1 MEYPLVS
8 VVTPSYNTA
17 QYIES
22 TLRSVATQ
30 DYTNIEHIVIDGGSK
45 DGTIE
50 ILEKFPKVHWIS
62 EPDKGQSD
70 ALNKGF
76 KKAKGKYIG
85 WLNSDDLYT
94 KGAVR
99 RAVDYLESHPD
110 VAMIYTDLNIIDEKD
125 TIYGFTKGMEFS
137 LKSLLENNPVK
148 QPTLLMRRE
157 VIDEFKGVDVNLHF
171 VMDRELWLRMEMK
184 GLKIKYLPGWVNA
197 SFRLVE
203 GTKTFEYTPKFREEW
218 YEVMLAA
225 FKSEP
230 YFEKVDKAIKE
241 SALAINRSAYHFS
254 LMNKALSEGK
264 RREGIYQAVKAC
276 KGNGRMYLNAGFY
289 KQLLMGF
296 LGFNIDRTKKFKD

>member
-22 TLRSVATQ
+22 TLQSVATQ
-30 DYTNIEHIVIDGGSK
+30 DYPNIEHIVFDGGSK

-50 ILEKFPKVHWIS
+50 ILEKFPKVDWVS

-94 KGAVR
+94 EGAVKK
-99 RAVDYLESHPD
+99 AVDYLESHPD
-110 VAMIYTDLNIIDEKD
+110 VAMIYTDLNIIDQKD
-125 TIYGFTKGMEFS
+125 NIYGFTKGMEFS

-157 VIDEFKGVDVNLHF
+157 VIDELEGVDVNLHF

-184 GLKIKYLPGWVNA
+184 GFKIKYLPGWVNA

-203 GTKTFEYTPKFREEW
+203 GTKTFEYTPKFRQEW

-225 FKSEP
+225 FKTEP
-230 YFEKVDKAIKE
+230 YFEKVDKAIMNN
-241 SALAINRSAYHFS
+241 ALAVNRSTYHLS
-254 LMNKALSEGK
+254 LMNKAFIEGK
-264 RREGIYQAVKAC
+264 RSEGLSHAVKAY
-276 KGNGRMYLNAGFY
+276 KANGRMKRNAGFY
-289 KQLLMGF
+289 KQFLMGF
-296 LGFNIDRTKKFKD
+296 LGLNIDRTKKFKD

>member
-22 TLRSVATQ
+22 TLLSVATQ
-30 DYTNIEHIVIDGGSK
+30 DYPNIEHIVFDGGSK

-50 ILEKFPKVHWIS
+50 ILEKFPKVDWVS

-94 KGAVR
+94 EGAIKK
-99 RAVDYLESHPD
+99 AVDYLESHPD

-125 TIYGFTKGMEFS
+125 NIYGFTKGMEFS
-137 LKSLLENNPVK
+137 LQSLLENNPVK

-157 VIDEFKGVDVNLHF
+157 VIDELKGVDVNLHF

-184 GLKIKYLPGWVNA
+184 GYIIKYLPGWVNA

-203 GTKTFEYTPKFREEW
+203 GTKTFEYTPKFRQEW

-225 FKSEP
+225 FKTEP
-230 YFEKVDKAIKE
+230 YFEKVDKAIMNN
-241 SALAINRSAYHFS
+241 ALAVNRSAYHLS
-254 LMNKALSEGK
+254 LMNSAFIEGK
-264 RREGIYQAVKAC
+264 RSEGINHAIKAY
-276 KGNGRMYLNAGFY
+276 KANGRIKRNPGFY
-289 KQLLMGF
+289 RHFLMGF
-296 LGFNIDRTKKFKD
+296 LGLIIDRTKKFKD